1 MIGAVGMAARSAGLV
16 RDIRLS
22 HPLHHQSPF
31 TPVHLYKGD
40 VWARAMQ
47 RKMEV
52 EQSVDIIFRT
62 LDMLDKGNTYDKPS
76 YDLNLQPLALS
87 VSLVE
92 GWRGEICH
100 AAITDRQGNIENYKV
115 TDPSRHN
122 WLTLALAVRGQE
134 ISDFPLCNKSFN
146 LSYCGHDL

>member
-1 MIGAVGMAARSAGLV
+1 
-16 RDIRLS
+16 
-22 HPLHHQSPF
+22 
-31 TPVHLYKGD
+31 
-40 VWARAMQ
+40 MQ

-62 LDMLDKGNTYDKPS
+62 LDMLDNGNTYDKPS
-76 YDLNLQPLALS
+76 YDLNLQPSALS

-100 AAITDRQGNIENYKV
+100 AAVTDRQGNIENYKV

-122 WLTLALAVRGQE
+122 WLALALAVRGQE